1 MPKFS
6 IPPKENFTAQTLAS
20 IAVLLIVVI
29 VVAILGKL
37 LVAGIIFLL
46 GVIFG
51 IGTQVVNT
59 GPLDKEK

>member
-1 MPKFS
+1 MAKFT

-20 IAVLLIVVI
+20 IIVLIIVVV

-51 IGTQVVNT
+51 IGSQVVNT
-59 GPLDKEK
+59 EPLDKDK